1 MKRDRLGSAAVQLRD
16 AADAPG
22 QGRGGLAGQQTPL
35 PVAALGA
42 GDVGAVV
49 QTQLQIVLHLGH
61 KQPGHGAHAAPDD
74 APVEALPIVEPQVFP
89 GIGDVLRRG
98 LVLPQGQGA
107 VVVGAGVAHAVLRV
121 GVGR

>member
-1 MKRDRLGSAAVQLRD
+1 MKRGRLGSAAVPLRG
-16 AADAPG
+16 AADTPG

-61 KQPGHGAHAAPDD
+61 KQPGHGAHAAPDE

-89 GIGDVLRRG
+89 GIGDVHRARG
-98 LVLPQGQGA
+98 LLSWVP
-107 VVVGAGVAHAVLRV
+107 V
-121 GVGR
+121 